1 LLADGTLA
9 LEITIFERGVPPEFR
24 VYAYEEGKPLDPHA
38 IDLTINLHRFG
49 GRIDPFRF
57 EPRDDYLA
65 GDATVEEPHSFDVEV
80 VAANAG
86 GSHRWRYASHEGR
99 TEISPAAIASSGIA
113 METVGPATIRRTVT
127 AHGRIVLNEDHLAHY
142 APRYPGLVREARK
155 RLGDPV
161 ARGDVL
167 AVIESNESLQSY
179 EIRSS
184 IAGTVVAKDAA
195 PGEFAS
201 ESRVIYTVTD
211 LSTVWADLYVSY
223 DDFRLLRAGQIAT
236 VETREGKIRAEG
248 ALLHLSAVGTETT
261 QKLLA
266 RVEVPNP
273 GGEWRPGLFVTG
285 KIAVGEENVPV
296 AVKATALQKFRD
308 WDVVFLNDGATFQ
321 AVPLELGRRDA
332 EWVEV
337 LSGLEPGQRYA
348 AEGSFIVK
356 ADVGKS
362 GATHDH

>member
-1 LLADGTLA
+1 
-9 LEITIFERGVPPEFR
+9 
-24 VYAYEEGKPLDPHA
+24 
-38 IDLTINLHRFG
+38 
-49 GRIDPFRF
+49 
-57 EPRDDYLA
+57 
-65 GDATVEEPHSFDVEV
+65 
-80 VAANAG
+80 
-86 GSHRWRYASHEGR
+86 
-99 TEISPAAIASSGIA
+99 
-113 METVGPATIRRTVT
+113 
-127 AHGRIVLNEDHLAHY
+127 VLNEDHLAPY